1 MCEFGATVPEYLE
14 TTPLPRETDPKTE
27 KSETVDANDTF
38 EEFGSG
44 MLVKLKE
51 TSMNLKE

>member
-1 MCEFGATVPEYLE
+1 MWEFEATVPECFE

-27 KSETVDANDTF
+27 NSEILDANETF
-38 EEFGSG
+38 EEFGNG

-51 TSMNLKE
+51 T